1 MKLVYERKRNFL
13 IFATRHIHHLAD
25 KFDIPHIEDS
35 FYMRF
40 LKIDKWNKCLKFS
53 VLHGFLK
60 FDFRIIHKFSTF
72 YIAFINSTLKFST
85 FYIAFLHST
94 LNFPQFTFHFL
105 HVQKIFHILH
115 TTIVFHIL
123 HQRPTKLVPNFLL
136 CCQTNYIL

>member
-1 MKLVYERKRNFL
+1 ME
-13 IFATRHIHHLAD
+13 IGHIHHLACE
-25 KFDIPHIEDS
+25 FNIPHIETS

-60 FDFRIIHKFSTF
+60 FDFRIIHKISTF

-94 LNFPQFTFHFL
+94 LKFPQFTFHFL
-105 HVQKIFHILH
+105 HVRKIFHILH